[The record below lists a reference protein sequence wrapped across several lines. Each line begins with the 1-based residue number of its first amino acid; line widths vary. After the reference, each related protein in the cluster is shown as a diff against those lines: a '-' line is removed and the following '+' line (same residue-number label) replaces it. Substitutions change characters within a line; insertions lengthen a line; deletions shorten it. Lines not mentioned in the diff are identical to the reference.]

1 MSKGIDNVIK
11 FAKSFV
17 KKGFKLV
24 YAPENQSKLVQ
35 VYMINSREVM
45 VTGPPRWVNEIHEAI
60 EGN

>member
-1 MSKGIDNVIK
+1 MTKVIDNVVK

-24 YAPENQSKLVQ
+24 YSPENQAKLVQ
-35 VYMINSREVM
+35 VYMINSHEVM
-45 VTGPPRWVNEIHEAI
+45 VTGPPKWVNEIHEAI